1 MPVVPKN
8 LTETQIRKLGPGR
21 TRVADGL
28 YVRVTKTAA
37 GLQRSFYEARVT
49 APNGRP
55 TYRRIGSTALALAE
69 AKRLA
74 ASIDAEAKKPP
85 TQRRFEEAARDYWS
99 THAPSWGESYARQFL
114 RSLELYVFKSLGNI
128 PCDRITS
135 KAIADC
141 VKADWHKPSVRRVPS
156 RIESILLAEIAR
168 TGADFKNVA
177 DEKVLRHLVPKPKQI
192 EGHYIAPTVPQLR
205 AFLRGLNNED
215 LGDRIFRVLAY
226 TAVRSSEARLA
237 DWSEIDIDAKLWTIP
252 SARTKMNRSHIVPLT
267 ESAITA
273 FGPPGQG
280 YVFKFRGDVVGAG
293 VVPALFRRKAA
304 NFNIHGVRSCVR
316 TWAQEQEVPF
326 EVAESIL
333 GHLERSRTVR
343 AYARS
348 DLVEQKRAV
357 LERWSAAL
365 NATDD

>member
-1 MPVVPKN
+1 VPVVPKN
-8 LTETQIRKLGPGR
+8 LTEAQIRKLPEGR
-21 TRVADGL
+21 TRVAEGL
-28 YVRVTKTAA
+28 YVRVVPTAT

-55 TYRRIGSTALALAE
+55 TYRRLGSTALALSE

-74 ASIDAEAKKPP
+74 ASLDAEAKKPP
-85 TQRRFEEAARDYWS
+85 TQRRFEEAARDYWA
-99 THAPSWGESYARQFL
+99 THSPGWGESYGKQFI
-114 RSLELYVFKSLGNI
+114 RSLELYVFKSLGDI

-135 KAIADC
+135 KSIADC

-177 DEKVLRHLVPKPKQI
+177 DEKILRHLVPKTKEI

-205 AFLRGLNNED
+205 AFIRGLNDQD

-237 DWSEIDIDAKLWTIP
+237 DWSEIDIDAKLWVIP
-252 SARTKMNRSHIVPLT
+252 AQRTKMNRPHVVPLT
-267 ESAITA
+267 ESALKA

-293 VVPALFRRKAA
+293 VVPALFRRKAPG
-304 NFNIHGVRSCVR
+304 FHIHGLRACFR
-316 TWAQEQEVPF
+316 TWAQESEIAF

-357 LERWSAAL
+357 LEKWSAAL
-365 NATDD
+365 NVDE